1 MHAAMR
7 RGFLVSKPFGDS
19 AGYDV
24 VVDSRR
30 QTSGVSRRL
39 RKLWTVQVRCVTHRI
54 GRSFKVSTRCG
65 AGRRKMTPADADFL
79 AAYTSPHDRWYV
91 IPVRAFAPANHISL
105 FPHVEGSEGKWEK
118 YREAWE
124 LFDTDRVIGKSGNRG
139 IENKNKAHHE
149 GHEGYTKARC
159 EHSAF

>member
-30 QTSGVSRRL
+30 QTSCASRRP

-54 GRSFKVSTRCG
+54 GRCFKVSTRCG

-79 AAYTSPHDRWYV
+79 AAYTAPHDRWYI

-118 YREAWE
+118 YREAWH
-124 LFDTDRVIGKSGNRG
+124 LFERFSTEDHRSHRDPSLRSG
-139 IENKNKAHHE
+139 
-149 GHEGYTKARC
+149 
-159 EHSAF
+159 